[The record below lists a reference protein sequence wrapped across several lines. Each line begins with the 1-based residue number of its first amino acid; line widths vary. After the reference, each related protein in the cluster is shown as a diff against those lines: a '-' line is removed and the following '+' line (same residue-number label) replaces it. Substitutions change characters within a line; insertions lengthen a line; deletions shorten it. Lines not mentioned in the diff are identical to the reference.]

1 MTLCT
6 RVITYDYLLGVTWCV
21 DSSVASDNFVDFRL
35 SGPNFSKKGFK
46 LEEAGL

>member
-6 RVITYDYLLGVTWCV
+6 RVITYDGVTWCV